1 MKRKHMNPILV
12 IKRKLNSFLRKKPKD
27 INPKLLETGM
37 RFSLAISKI
46 RLENNMVTKEEFKD
60 DLVSQILDVAG
71 TIEKSVG
78 NINTF
83 VIQLGKTFEEA

>member
-1 MKRKHMNPILV
+1 MQRKHITPRLV
-12 IKRKLNSFLRKKPKD
+12 IKRKLNSILRKKPKD
-27 INPKLLETGM
+27 INPKLLKSGM
-37 RFSLAISKI
+37 DFSLAISKI
-46 RLENNMVTKEEFKD
+46 RLENNMITKEEFKD